1 MNTLNTYDFIPTFR
15 KVKNKQEYR
24 FSLAVMVNG
33 KFKTR
38 YHGKDVLSKLNN
50 RLLDLA
56 INLVSDM
63 ENLNLHEDLWCVRD
77 HHISNMLNLLNGKKA
92 FRNTKRLYHG
102 DYIFSTFTIDNFIK
116 WGSTKCIIH

>member
-1 MNTLNTYDFIPTFR
+1 MYNPLNTYDFIPTFR

-50 RLLDLA
+50 RMLDLA
-56 INLVSDM
+56 LNLVSDM
-63 ENLNLHEDLWCVRD
+63 ENLNLHEELWRIRD
-77 HHISNMLNLLNGKKA
+77 HNISNMINLLHGKKA
-92 FRNTKRLYHG
+92 FRNTKKLYHG
-102 DYIFSTFTIDNFIK
+102 DYIFSMFTIDNFITVSK
-116 WGSTKCIIH
+116 